1 VIIMRVLL
9 CLLVLL
15 SIRSYA
21 EVYIPEALEP
31 WRQWVLET
39 HPEQACS
46 KHQHSGEALCT
57 WLQHLSFD
65 VETNGAGFRLSVHA
79 QNDAWIPLPGDAL
92 YWPTNVLDENGQ
104 ALAVSAQAGNP
115 GLRLT
120 AGQYQISGRIPWQE
134 QPRNIPIPADVALL
148 ELRLNGE
155 QVRNPV
161 IGDGVLWLERRAIE
175 HKSTERD
182 SVSAKVFRRV
192 RDGNPMLVTTV
203 LEISVSGAERAMSL
217 GPMQLPGF
225 RTRILESELP
235 ARVEENGMLRLQIK
249 PGQYAVYL
257 ESIASSPVSTMSFKS
272 MGEGW
277 PEQEIWFFE
286 AQRHIRSVQIEGVNA
301 FDVSSIELPVNW
313 SSLPAYLV
321 EENSQFTLKEIHRGD
336 PNPPTNNFVVDRSL
350 WLDFSGENLT
360 AIDNVYGNMHQD
372 WRLELGQPF
381 TLGRVEIAN
390 EPQLITK
397 LSDEGDAGVEIRSS
411 RLEMNAVSQLERTG
425 NLPISGWSDQV
436 SRVETNIHL
445 PPAWSVLYVSGAES
459 VRGSWLEKWSLWD
472 IFLVLIIAVSIA
484 KVINPTTGLLALA
497 TLVLTYHRIG
507 APAVLWLCLIAMLAL
522 LRVAVN
528 RWAGVVSIFIS
539 FFFLITFFTLLPF
552 IVNQAR
558 YAMYPQLDDQQYAG
572 SFGDNFL
579 IGTASAPTPE
589 APSYYSDEGFSN
601 FPDVSHAEALQRAEG
616 VAIREMAAEQR
627 QQVKKSY
634 VVSYDSNQKVQAG
647 PGLPNWE
654 WKNVYASWDGPIA
667 AQESTRIIFV
677 SPFWNRLGYI
687 FAVLLSLA
695 LFAQLTRH
703 FISLKP
709 WRIFG
714 KAPNVSAAVLPLIL
728 GVSLGASD
736 PAQANVVVD
745 QAVLE
750 ELERRLTAPPVCL
763 PNCTSIESISVA
775 VSGEALVLRMRVHSS
790 DDIAFALPYGLAQ
803 WSPSY
808 VSINAQ
814 KNVTL
819 GALHGN
825 AYAQLSPGRHSIEIA
840 GNLQGRESLTL
851 SFAQPL
857 HNVSVEA
864 EGWSVSGQ
872 PTKNRQSSALQL
884 NRLAQV
890 AQNSSQK
897 RLLPRPIKPF
907 LKVSRHISLAN
918 EWHVQTVVERIAPSQ
933 GVINAEIPLLPG
945 EALITGELNADAK
958 VQVQLSSGENSFE
971 WESVLAITDSISLT
985 APQEVNWVEH
995 WTLNTSALWHS
1006 DIVGIPAIQRQAG
1019 ASDPEW
1025 LPWPGEQLNISVT
1038 RPLTVPGEQV
1048 AVDSAKLFFNPAK
1061 RYSDISLSLDLR
1073 ATQGAQIPFPLVD
1086 NAELKAVRIDGSETP
1101 MSHTGGVINIPVK
1114 PGRQNIQIDMQVPV
1128 GLGVKTQ
1135 TPDLVLPLPLTNITT
1150 EVSVPS
1156 DRWILAVGGPRLG
1169 PAVLYWSLL
1178 TVVLL
1183 LAVALARSRYSPL
1196 KIYEWVLL
1204 TLGIASYSLAVLVL
1218 MAAWL
1223 ALLKIRGEKKEAPAS
1238 SGFNLAQVGLYI
1250 LSVITLLSL
1259 LGSIPYSLLAEPD
1272 MYIEGYQSYGHRL
1285 SWFEDKSAG
1294 NLSHAWVVSLPMWV
1308 YRVSMLLWALWL
1320 AFALMRWIP
1329 WAWAQLGHLGFW
1341 YKAPPRQ
1348 KRAKVKAE

>member
-15 SIRSYA
+15 SLRSYA
-21 EVYIPEALEP
+21 EVYVPDALEP
-31 WRQWVLET
+31 WRQWVLEG
-39 HPEQACS
+39 HPEHACAKES
-46 KHQHSGEALCT
+46 VSGEALCT
-57 WLQHLSFD
+57 WVQTLSLNVD
-65 VETNGAGFRLSVHA
+65 ESGAAFQMNVHA
-79 QNDAWIPLPGDAL
+79 QKDVWSPLPGDAHH
-92 YWPTNVLDENGQ
+92 WPIEVFDQNGR
-104 ALAVSAQAGNP
+104 ALALSSQSDKP
-115 GLRLT
+115 GSWLK

-134 QPRNIPIPADVALL
+134 QPRNIAIPSDIALL
-148 ELRLNGE
+148 DLRLNGE
-155 QVRNPV
+155 LVPNPV
-161 IGDGVLWLERRAIE
+161 IGDGVLWLERRTIE

-182 SVSAKVFRRV
+182 SISSKVFRRV

-203 LEISVSGAERAMSL
+203 LEISVSGAERAVSL

-225 RTRILESELP
+225 NSRILKSELP
-235 ARVEENGMLRLQIK
+235 ARVEESGLLRLQIK
-249 PGQYAVYL
+249 PGHYTVYL
-257 ESIASSPVSTMSFKS
+257 ESLASKPVNTMSFKS

-286 AQRHIRSVQIEGVNA
+286 AQRNLRSVQIEGVNA

-336 PNPPTNNFVVDRSL
+336 PSPPTNNLIVDRSL

-360 AIDNVYGNMHQD
+360 AIDNVYGSMHQD

-390 EPQLITK
+390 EPQLITR
-397 LSDEGDAGVEIRSS
+397 LAEDGASGVEIRSS
-411 RLEMNAVSQLERTG
+411 HLEMNAVSQLERSGTM
-425 NLPISGWSDQV
+425 PISGWSDQV

-528 RWAGVVSIFIS
+528 RWASVVSIFIS

-558 YAMYPQLDDQQYAG
+558 YAMYPQLDEQQYAG
-572 SFGDNFL
+572 SFSDNFL
-579 IGTASAPTPE
+579 IGAASSSMQE
-589 APSYYSDEGFSN
+589 EPSYYEDFSN
-601 FPDVSHAEALQRAEG
+601 FPDSSHAEVLQRSE
-616 VAIREMAAEQR
+616 AAEIR
-627 QQVKKSY
+627 GSAPESQQLKKSY
-634 VVSYDSNQKVQAG
+634 VASYDSSQKVQAG
-647 PGLPNWE
+647 PGLPNWQ
-654 WKNVYASWDGPIA
+654 WKNVYASWDGPIS

-677 SPFWNRLGYI
+677 SPLWNRLGYVL
-687 FAVLLSLA
+687 AVLLSLA
-695 LFAQLTRH
+695 LFAQLTKQ
-703 FISLKP
+703 FIALKP
-709 WRIFG
+709 WQNFG
-714 KAPNVSAAVLPLIL
+714 KASTASAAVLPLLL
-728 GVSLGASD
+728 GLTLGASD
-736 PAQANVVVD
+736 PVQANVVVD

-750 ELERRLTAPPVCL
+750 ELERRLTAVPTCM
-763 PNCTSIESISVA
+763 PNCASIESVSVA
-775 VSGEALVLRMRVHSS
+775 LSGESLILRMRVHSS

-808 VSINAQ
+808 VSINAK
-814 KNVTL
+814 KNATL
-819 GALHGN
+819 GALRGK
-825 AYAQLSPGRHSIEIA
+825 AYAQLGSGRHSIEIA

-890 AQNSSQK
+890 AQSSSQK

-907 LKVSRHISLAN
+907 LKVSRHITLAN

-945 EALITGELNADAK
+945 EALITGELNAGGK

-971 WESVLAITDSISLT
+971 WESVLAITDSIVLT
-985 APQEVNWVEH
+985 APEEVNWVEH
-995 WTLNTSALWHS
+995 WTLNTSELWHS
-1006 DIVGIPAIQRQAG
+1006 EVDGIPAIQRQAG

-1025 LPWPGEQLNISVT
+1025 LPWPGEQVDISVT
-1038 RPLTVPGEQV
+1038 RPLTVPGPQV
-1048 AVDSAKLFFNPAK
+1048 AVDSATLHFNPAK

-1073 ATQGAQIPFPLVD
+1073 ATQGAQMPFPLVD
-1086 NAELKAVRIDGSETP
+1086 SAELKAVRIDGRETP
-1101 MSHTGGVINIPVK
+1101 MSHTGGVINIPLK
-1114 PGRQNIQIDMQVPV
+1114 PGRQNIEIDMQVAS

-1135 TPDLVLPLPLTNITT
+1135 TPELSLPLPLTNITT
-1150 EVSVPS
+1150 EVSMPS

-1178 TVVLL
+1178 VVVLL
-1183 LAVALARSRYSPL
+1183 LAVALAKSRFSPL
-1196 KIYEWVLL
+1196 KIYEWILL
-1204 TLGIASYSLAVLVL
+1204 TLGIASYSLTVLVL

-1223 ALLKIRGEKKEAPAS
+1223 ALIKMRGERKEAPAS
-1238 SGFNLAQVGLYI
+1238 NGFNLAQIGLYV
-1250 LSVITLLSL
+1250 LSVVALLSL

-1272 MYIEGYQSYGHRL
+1272 MYIEGYQSYGHQL

-1294 NLSHAWVVSLPMWV
+1294 AMSQAWVISLPMWV
-1308 YRVSMLLWALWL
+1308 YRVAMLLWALWL